1 MSICRCFTPLCR
13 YSQCRSCHDCCNL
26 HRIRTGTA
34 LRSSGGKKRGRA
46 GSMLH
51 ESVLRSQI
59 YRLYGKSV
67 KSTSSLPILAP
78 VRVSCLLAG
87 FVSGNISHLHT
98 AQKRCCIQRITK
110 ANMDNEL
117 QNISTLKKARKKKK
131 HPQSGLHFKLISD
144 CRKREKKH
152 TND

>member
-1 MSICRCFTPLCR
+1 M
-13 YSQCRSCHDCCNL
+13 
-26 HRIRTGTA
+26 
-34 LRSSGGKKRGRA
+34 
-46 GSMLH
+46 
-51 ESVLRSQI
+51 RSQI

-98 AQKRCCIQRITK
+98 AQKRCCIQRTTK

-117 QNISTLKKARKKKK
+117 QNISTLKKATTTKRKVHKVD
-131 HPQSGLHFKLISD
+131 FISS
-144 CRKREKKH
+144 
-152 TND
+152 